1 MKLILWIQVEIVY
14 NESIPTVLI
23 EGLERFAQKQKAMTS
38 CQHHLSQH
46 DPESTTAFSLPP
58 PPPPRPVIFIVAAPA
73 VVAVAVNL
81 QPRKKRLNLQQM
93 IHTCN

>member
-23 EGLERFAQKQKAMTS
+23 EGLERFAQEQKAMTS
-38 CQHHLSQH
+38 CHNLTLS
-46 DPESTTAFSLPP
+46 PSLPFLCHHHHQDQSYL
-58 PPPPRPVIFIVAAPA
+58 VIVAAPA

-81 QPRKKRLNLQQM
+81 QPRKKG
-93 IHTCN
+93 